1 MRIRILS
8 ELHDRRILEK
18 VAEAL
23 KEIYGEDVVIEFV
36 DRLFDETFLN
46 PSRGQYDAWPIV
58 QSYRSVRAD
67 DEYLLL
73 ITDKDLYAAGLN
85 YVFGLAWHGI
95 AIVSTHRLTQEFYGL
110 EPDRELFVE
119 RLIKEA
125 VHELGHLHGLTH
137 CSDKRCVMAFSN
149 WIGDTDY
156 KSYRPCYKCRG
167 RLKFLRTHEP

>member
-8 ELHDRRILEK
+8 ELHDRRILER

-23 KEIYGEDVVIEFV
+23 REVYGEDVEMEFV

-46 PSRGQYDAWPIV
+46 PVRGQYDAWPIV
-58 QSYRSVRAD
+58 QSYRDVRAD

-73 ITDKDLYAAGLN
+73 ITVKDLYAAGLN
-85 YVFGLAWHGI
+85 YIFGLAWGGI
-95 AIVSTHRLTQEFYGL
+95 AIVSTHRLAQEFYGL
-110 EPDRELFVE
+110 EPDRELFVK

-137 CSDKRCVMAFSN
+137 CSDRRCVMAFSN

-156 KSYRPCYKCRG
+156 KSYKLCSRCERK
-167 RLKFLRTHEP
+167 LKLSRSKT

>member
-8 ELHDRRILEK
+8 ELHDRRVLER

-23 KEIYGEDVVIEFV
+23 REVYGEDVEMEFV

-46 PSRGQYDAWPIV
+46 PVRGQYDAWPIV
-58 QSYRSVRAD
+58 QSYRDVRAD

-73 ITDKDLYAAGLN
+73 ITVKDLYAADLN
-85 YVFGLAWHGI
+85 YIFGLAWGGI
-95 AIVSTHRLTQEFYGL
+95 AIVSTHRLAQEFYGL
-110 EPDRELFVE
+110 EPDRGLFVE

-137 CSDKRCVMAFSN
+137 CSDRRCVMAFSN

-156 KSYRPCYKCRG
+156 KSYRLCHRCR
-167 RLKFLRTHEP
+167 RKLKLLKATSP

>member
-8 ELHDRRILEK
+8 ELHDRRILER

-23 KEIYGEDVVIEFV
+23 REVYREDVRIELV

-46 PSRGQYDAWPIV
+46 RSRGQYDAWPIV

-73 ITDKDLYAAGLN
+73 ITVKDLYAAGLN
-85 YVFGLAWHGI
+85 YVFGLAWHGV
-95 AIVSTHRLTQEFYGL
+95 AIISTHRLAQEFYGL
-110 EPDRELFVE
+110 EPDRELFIE

-137 CSDKRCVMAFSN
+137 CSDRRCVMAFSN

-156 KSYRPCYKCRG
+156 KSYKLCSRCEKK
-167 RLKFLRTHEP
+167 LKLSRSKT

>member
-8 ELHDRRILEK
+8 ELHDRRILER

-23 KEIYGEDVVIEFV
+23 RDVYGEDVEMEFV

-46 PSRGQYDAWPIV
+46 PVRGQYDAWPIV
-58 QSYRSVRAD
+58 QSYRDVRAD

-73 ITDKDLYAAGLN
+73 ITVKDLYAADLN
-85 YVFGLAWHGI
+85 YIFGLAWGGI
-95 AIVSTHRLTQEFYGL
+95 AIVSTHRLAQEFYGL
-110 EPDRELFVE
+110 EPDRGLFVE

-137 CSDKRCVMAFSN
+137 CSDRRCVMAFSN

-156 KSYRPCYKCRG
+156 KSYRLCHRCR
-167 RLKFLRTHEP
+167 RKLKLLKATSP

>member
-8 ELHDRRILEK
+8 ELHDRRILER

-23 KEIYGEDVVIEFV
+23 REVYGEDVRIEFV

-73 ITDKDLYAAGLN
+73 ITVKDLYAAGLN
-85 YVFGLAWHGI
+85 YVFGLAWHGV
-95 AIVSTHRLTQEFYGL
+95 AIVSTHRLAQEFYGL

-137 CSDKRCVMAFSN
+137 CSDRRCVMAFSN

-156 KSYRPCYKCRG
+156 KSYKLCSRCERK
-167 RLKFLRTHEP
+167 LKLSRSRT

>member
-1 MRIRILS
+1 LRIRILS
-8 ELHDRRILEK
+8 ELHDRRVLER

-23 KEIYGEDVVIEFV
+23 REVYGEDVEMEFV

-46 PSRGQYDAWPIV
+46 PVRGQYDAWPIV
-58 QSYRSVRAD
+58 QSYRDVRAD

-73 ITDKDLYAAGLN
+73 ITVKDLYAADLN
-85 YVFGLAWHGI
+85 YIFGLAWGGI
-95 AIVSTHRLTQEFYGL
+95 AIVSTHRLAQEFYGL
-110 EPDRELFVE
+110 EPDRGLFVE

-137 CSDKRCVMAFSN
+137 CSNRRCVMAFSN

-156 KSYRPCYKCRG
+156 KSYRLCHRCR
-167 RLKFLRTHEP
+167 RKLKLLKATSP

>member
-8 ELHDRRILEK
+8 ELHDRRVLER

-23 KEIYGEDVVIEFV
+23 REVYGEDVEMEFV

-46 PSRGQYDAWPIV
+46 PVRGQYDAWPIV
-58 QSYRSVRAD
+58 QSYRDVRAD

-73 ITDKDLYAAGLN
+73 ITVKDLYAADLN
-85 YVFGLAWHGI
+85 YIFGLAWGGI
-95 AIVSTHRLTQEFYGL
+95 AIVSTHRLAQEFYGL
-110 EPDRELFVE
+110 EPDRGLFVE

-137 CSDKRCVMAFSN
+137 CSNRRCVMAFSN

-156 KSYRPCYKCRG
+156 KSYRLCHRCR
-167 RLKFLRTHEP
+167 RKLKLLKATSP